1 MGLVEQNSLDGDLV
15 EQDVSKLTQA
25 VWVNHRGATQWS
37 RTQLS
42 QAWRRLTADVGGG
55 GAAARRNNNSKE
67 INVNQKVNLYFG
79 GLEVWCGVAPEDF

>member
-1 MGLVEQNSLDGDLV
+1 MV
-15 EQDVSKLTQA
+15 EQDVSELTQA

-55 GAAARRNNNSKE
+55 CKE
-67 INVNQKVNLYFG
+67 EQQQKGNKRKPKGPFVLWWIGTMQQGCSG
-79 GLEVWCGVAPEDF
+79 GLSKTRPNGLDRSAS